1 MKKVLLSTVAA
12 AMLSTSA
19 MAGDLVQEL
28 FFPSSEVQGVY
39 IGIGAS
45 TIDIGITGG
54 TSGDTADFE
63 TTAPLFQLGWQYNK
77 YVAFEFRY
85 QKSEIKSSVNP
96 AFLGGSGELTTLDYS
111 NTSLFLKPQYTF
123 KDFTGYALLGYGQ
136 VKADSDR
143 IFDSSMLM
151 VFNMV

>member
-1 MKKVLLSTVAA
+1 MKLSLAEA
-12 AMLSTSA
+12 LR
-19 MAGDLVQEL
+19 MAIHGEMKRDNHVCC
-28 FFPSSEVQGVY
+28 
-39 IGIGAS
+39 IGE
-45 TIDIGITGG
+45 DIGITGG

-77 YVAFEFRY
+77 YVAIEFRY

-111 NTSLFLKPQYTF
+111 NTSLFLKPQSTF